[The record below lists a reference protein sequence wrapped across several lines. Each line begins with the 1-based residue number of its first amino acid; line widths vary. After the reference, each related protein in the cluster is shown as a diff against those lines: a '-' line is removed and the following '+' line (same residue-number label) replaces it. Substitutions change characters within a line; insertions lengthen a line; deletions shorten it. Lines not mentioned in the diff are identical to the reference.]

1 MIVFIGGA
9 LLVAEAAAQQ
19 EIATFKL
26 TNIQG
31 VLSTGYLLQDRR
43 DERFGASNFSQTQ
56 ELWGELAIRTRSY
69 LYHPAFL
76 DIVFSGGPRFL
87 QRSNQR
93 GTADSSFDGTLF
105 SYDLRLNFLNRKPY
119 SHSIFASSVNP
130 ESGTGLAGR
139 FRTKS
144 TSYGIQGS
152 VPVRLLPNAIY
163 WSASHGE
170 SEGVALGTI
179 EDVSSD
185 QASMRT
191 VLPFLGGL
199 NFALEWGEQDSRRG
213 SPGLPINETQNENLS
228 SQLSGNTEFGSER
241 QYRLSQYMLHGRNKT
256 TSPGIPETRSF
267 RYSGN
272 LVWSGSSR
280 LGLSGT
286 YGYNNVLRGSDETL
300 AQNLTGGMNY
310 IISNGLRF
318 NGNARWSD
326 NENVGL
332 SRNSVGLRARLTYNR
347 QTPIGGVT
355 VTGSGG
361 LGRTKQEAFKE
372 SVGVFDEII
381 ALIGV
386 ERVALQE
393 EFVLENSIVVTNT
406 DRTQTY
412 VEGLDYRVIVI
423 GSTTSIERIANGN
436 IFDGQQVFVSYD
448 YETGGTVEYGSTSQS
463 LSVGLALP
471 KYTSFSLTLAK
482 SDNEVLSGEATNP
495 LNDSTR
501 FEVRGS
507 VDYPS
512 RRGFT
517 IGGEVR
523 HVRNDETIS
532 PFVSTRY
539 DAYLQIPQLR
549 NTRVRLEFN
558 AQTVDYEVSREGVDR
573 KGYSIVV
580 NTRIPAGIVMTY
592 RGSIYEDGGGS
603 VSRDSERHY
612 LILGWRYR
620 LLDFSLNALKSS
632 YSQGSTGREDTEVNM
647 QFRRF
652 F

>member
-1 MIVFIGGA
+1 MIVVIGGA

-19 EIATFKL
+19 EISTFKL
-26 TNIQG
+26 TSIQG
-31 VLSTGYLLQDRR
+31 VLSTGYQLQDRR
-43 DERFGASNFSQTQ
+43 DERAGESSFGQTQ
-56 ELWGELAIRTRSY
+56 ELWGDLFIRTRSY

-93 GTADSSFDGTLF
+93 GTADSSTDGTLF
-105 SYDLRLNFLNRKPY
+105 SYDLRLNFLNRKSY
-119 SHSIFASSVNP
+119 SHSIFARSVNP

-139 FRTKS
+139 FRSKT
-144 TSYGIQGS
+144 TEYGIQGR
-152 VPVRLLPNAIY
+152 VPVPLLPNAVY

-179 EDVSSD
+179 EDVSGD
-185 QASMRT
+185 KASMRT
-191 VLPFLGGL
+191 TLPFLGGL
-199 NFALEWGEQDSRRG
+199 NFSLEWGEQDSRRG

-228 SQLSGNTEFGSER
+228 SRLSGNTEFGSDG
-241 QYRLSQYMLHGRNKT
+241 QYRLSQYMLHVRNRT
-256 TSPGIPETRSF
+256 SSPGIPETRSF

-272 LVWSGSSR
+272 LAWSASSR
-280 LGLSGT
+280 LGLSGA
-286 YGYNNVLRGSDETL
+286 YGYNNVLRGTDETL
-300 AQNLTGGMNY
+300 TQSLTGGMNY

-332 SRNSVGLRARLTYNR
+332 SRNSVGLRARMTYYR
-347 QTPIGGVT
+347 QTPIGRVT

-361 LGRTKQEAFKE
+361 LGRTKQEAFKN
-372 SVGVFDEII
+372 SVEVFDEII
-381 ALIGV
+381 TLIGV
-386 ERVALQE
+386 EREALQE

-412 VEGLDYRVIVI
+412 VEGLDYRAILI

-448 YETGGTVEYGSTSQS
+448 YQTGGTVEYGSTSQS
-463 LSVGLALP
+463 MSVGLALP
-471 KYTSFSLTLAK
+471 KYISISFSVGK

-512 RRGFT
+512 GRGFT
-517 IGGEVR
+517 VGGEVR
-523 HVRNDETIS
+523 YVRNDETIS

-539 DAYLQIPQLR
+539 DAYLQMPELR

-558 AQTVDYEVSREGVDR
+558 AQTVDYELSREGVER
-573 KGYSIVV
+573 QGYSIVV

-603 VSRDSERHY
+603 VSKDSERHY
-612 LILGWRYR
+612 LTLGWRYR
-620 LLDFSLNALKSS
+620 LVDFSLYALKSN
-632 YSQGSTGREDTEVNM
+632 YSQGFTGREDTEVNM